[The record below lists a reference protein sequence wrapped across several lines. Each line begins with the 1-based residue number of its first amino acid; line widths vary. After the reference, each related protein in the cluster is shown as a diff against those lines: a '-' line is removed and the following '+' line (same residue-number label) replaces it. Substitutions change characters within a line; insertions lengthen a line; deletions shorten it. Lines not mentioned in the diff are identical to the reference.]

1 MIENKKVPIEPIE
14 KATEL
19 IEQDLVDKNQ
29 PSYETAIT
37 LDEILV
43 PPLPSN
49 ADILKGEESKK
60 DKIK

>member
-1 MIENKKVPIEPIE
+1 MIQNKKVPIEPIE

-19 IEQDLVDKNQ
+19 IEQDLLYKEP
-29 PSYETAIT
+29 PSYKTAIM

-43 PPLPSN
+43 LPLSSS

>member
-19 IEQDLVDKNQ
+19 IEQDLVDKKP

-43 PPLPSN
+43 SPLPSS
-49 ADILKGEESKK
+49 ADIKY
-60 DKIK
+60 KIK